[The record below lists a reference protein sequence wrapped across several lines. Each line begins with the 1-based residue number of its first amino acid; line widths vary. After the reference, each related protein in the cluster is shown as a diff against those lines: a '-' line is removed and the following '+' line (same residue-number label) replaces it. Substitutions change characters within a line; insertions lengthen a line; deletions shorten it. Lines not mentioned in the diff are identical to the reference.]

1 MVAGDLI
8 SAPVPRFCRHNRLLA
23 ECPICSRGTV
33 LDPAL
38 RRGRASRPASRG
50 RAAAAREPPRTPVRG
65 PYAAAGPYPGGAE
78 VRLERVPG
86 GLRLAEWRA
95 GAIERSAPELPE
107 ADLPGLLAGAAAHG
121 LLEPP
126 EALPGAAADGEH
138 GSSPGRAGELRDDLR
153 VERVGGERLRIA
165 RWMLRPGSGWQLQE
179 APVMLPAARF
189 EEALRSAAERGVI
202 GGREGSTVAAPG
214 EEHDD
219 EREVDG

>member
-1 MVAGDLI
+1 V
-8 SAPVPRFCRHNRLLA
+8 
-23 ECPICSRGTV
+23 
-33 LDPAL
+33 
-38 RRGRASRPASRG
+38 
-50 RAAAAREPPRTPVRG
+50 G
-65 PYAAAGPYPGGAE
+65 PYAGGAE

-95 GAIERSAPELPE
+95 GAIERSAPVLPA

-126 EALPGAAADGEH
+126 EALPGAGAAGGEY

-153 VERVGGERLRIA
+153 VERMDGERLRIA

-179 APVMLPAARF
+179 SPVMLPAARF

-202 GGREGSTVAAPG
+202 GGSEGSTVAAPG
-214 EEHDD
+214 EERDD
-219 EREVDG
+219 GREVDG

>member
-1 MVAGDLI
+1 
-8 SAPVPRFCRHNRLLA
+8 
-23 ECPICSRGTV
+23 
-33 LDPAL
+33 
-38 RRGRASRPASRG
+38 
-50 RAAAAREPPRTPVRG
+50 VRG
-65 PYAAAGPYPGGAE
+65 PYATAGPYPGGAE

-95 GAIERSAPELPE
+95 GAIERSAPVLAV

-126 EALPGAAADGEH
+126 RAAPGARPADGDH

-153 VERVGGERLRIA
+153 VERLDGERLRIA

-189 EEALRSAAERGVI
+189 EEALRSASERGVI
-202 GGREGSTVAAPG
+202 AGGGDSRQQPARPAALGEGSTVAAPG
-214 EEHDD
+214 EEDD
-219 EREVDG
+219 DGREVDG